1 MKKLILIVLAFVMVF
16 AFAACTKAP
25 AKPAEPTNA
34 PAADL
39 SFEFISKD
47 LDADEVKTTVPY
59 TDGQSVGEAL
69 VAAGL
74 IEGEDGPY
82 GLEVKTV
89 NGVTREYD
97 DGGVYWAFYEDG
109 AYASKGV
116 DQTPVKAGVTYSFVA
131 EKAE

>member
-1 MKKLILIVLAFVMVF
+1 MKKLISVVLAFAMVL
-16 AFAACTKAP
+16 AFAACAKTP

-34 PAADL
+34 PVADL

-116 DQTPVKAGVTYSFVA
+116 DQTSVKAGVTYSFVA